1 MKTKK
6 EIRELLKSGKLNNLL
21 KYTIN
26 NGTTADQVDALYL
39 LFKQESDIYVVEFES
54 LPYSRGG
61 KYARHTSTLTS
72 HQTWR
77 VVEHG
82 VSGYVIET
90 ERTSK
95 SANCPSV
102 IIPKFYTEKGKN
114 YHNAKI
120 HEKIKELE
128 NKLLKY

>member
-6 EIRELLKSGKLNNLL
+6 EIRELLKSGKLTNLL
-21 KYTIN
+21 THTIT
-26 NGTTADQVDALYL
+26 NGTTVDQVDALYL
-39 LFKQESDIYVVEFES
+39 LFKQEFDSYVVEFES
-54 LPYSRGG
+54 LPYSKGG
-61 KYARHTSTLTS
+61 RYKRHTSILTS
-72 HQTWR
+72 HQIWR
-77 VVEHG
+77 VVEYG

-120 HEKIKELE
+120 YEKIKELE
-128 NKLLKY
+128 NKLLK